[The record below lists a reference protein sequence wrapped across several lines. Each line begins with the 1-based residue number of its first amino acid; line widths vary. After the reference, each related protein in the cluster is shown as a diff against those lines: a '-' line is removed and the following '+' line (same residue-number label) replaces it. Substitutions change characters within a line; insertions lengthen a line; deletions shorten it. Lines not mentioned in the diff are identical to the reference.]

1 MGLPGLGK
9 YRGAPMSLVKL
20 RKERRCKECIMPIP
34 KGTVAY
40 RSLLFATIN
49 DIMRCDRIC
58 PNCMKD
64 HGEFLPG
71 S

>member
-1 MGLPGLGK
+1 
-9 YRGAPMSLVKL
+9 
-20 RKERRCKECIMPIP
+20 MPIP

-40 RSLLFATIN
+40 RPLLFATIN